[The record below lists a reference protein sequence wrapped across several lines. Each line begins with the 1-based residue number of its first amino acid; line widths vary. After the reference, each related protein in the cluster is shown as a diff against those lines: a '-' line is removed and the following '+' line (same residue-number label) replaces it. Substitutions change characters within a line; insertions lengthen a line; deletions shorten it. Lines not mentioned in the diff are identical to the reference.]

1 MMTFQLMM
9 YAYDFDDLS
18 DYVNN
23 MSEKGTSG
31 NQEILL
37 ATANLLMVKIVVIL
51 ALGLDWSQH
60 NIINYMVSSSRAF
73 H

>member
-51 ALGLDWSQH
+51 ALGLD
-60 NIINYMVSSSRAF
+60 
-73 H
+73 